1 MLSKEG
7 VNSVCQAGIFS
18 YQSGFYAAFYVELVS
33 VSQLQFLW
41 ILKLS
46 ITEHLFNAEN
56 LILKSAVT
64 RLLELKEHETSIFL
78 T

>member
-1 MLSKEG
+1 MEAVK
-7 VNSVCQAGIFS
+7 SVFQAGIFS
-18 YQSGFYAAFYVELVS
+18 YQNGFYSWFYVELLS

-41 ILKLS
+41 ILQSS
-46 ITEHLFNAEN
+46 ITEHFINAEK

-64 RLLELKEHETSIFL
+64 RLLELKEHKTSIFL